1 MFLFTKMGQLNIS
14 SQATPSTQSQHQTL
28 NDKTAG
34 EPDEHLTIPPP
45 GAFRYDNEREPQGNQ
60 IKGQEVNFGDSL
72 AMQNS
77 RLIPRQPT
85 DPVWAPDFY
94 IEKGMNKS
102 LFI

>member
-1 MFLFTKMGQLNIS
+1 MGQLNIS
-14 SQATPSTQSQHQTL
+14 SQATPSTQSHHQTL

-60 IKGQEVNFGDSL
+60 IKVQEVNFRDPL

-77 RLIPRQPT
+77 RLIPRQPS

-94 IEKGMNKS
+94 IEKGMKMS